1 MPNDIVSYWN
11 ELKTAVDTKEPIF
24 KWPCFNPNLN
34 RIPTLERFI
43 EEIGDV
49 LATVQYSNYK
59 DAYSEYERS
68 IRKAFSC
75 LFLVRCALISRL
87 CDDWELI
94 IRDKFFE
101 GIGNIYFDRSTDWR
115 LCIRNAEKALRRPPL
130 IQNNLDIGDTSTKP
144 RRYCARV
151 LVEAGIPL
159 RALSQNNGVV
169 FGLRNICKLYTS
181 TLNEIAYE
189 NYIKKF
195 MLSGN
200 FEEAMGQD
208 LWLPGGLAGC
218 RNFFSIGLGLIE
230 DTLQGLTE
238 GNSIKSLLQSYGF
251 TNPSDS
257 AISEIFGIRS
267 NSYERR
273 SLSIKRF
280 LHWEDEQ
287 FSTQVYI
294 KYKPSSKSANTE
306 QLQLKIAGNEIKNW
320 TYASNGVLNGN
331 SDYDYYSDRV
341 FDSATLVREGNSS
354 TSEKEVLSEV
364 DLNSPIFFKRSL
376 DPDSNGDFEWSSSSS
391 FRQTDFPLC
400 IIFPEGYVEEH
411 ALNLSNVEIKKFD
424 IESYSDSFLVYK
436 FESEQQLNEAGLSA
450 TSSKLVL
457 RPPQQQFAI
466 TFEGRHFPNNR
477 VSTEYPYP
485 PIRCINA
492 EILSRK
498 NFQDRWRTVTSDTCD
513 DRFHLAYYKLDSDTE
528 KDPGTRLLI
537 LPRDFSYRFK
547 KNRDKTTGIKFYYK
561 DEDGETHSLD
571 NVTVYIDGKENP
583 NSTDWENLQ
592 HSSIIRCVIEN
603 SANEKISL
611 TIPSPAVGISW
622 VIDEQKSVCAST
634 YKDLRI
640 NCVQNAN
647 AGKFEILYNIKLVDR
662 DQVLLEFR
670 ESSTRIEPKEEIHV
684 EAPPPFVSKLFSAT
698 NSLSAQIKISAQIT
712 RNGVPESSPDS
723 HTEEL
728 VITRFDESEYNGRFF
743 CVGLLNQEVLEPD
756 VEPTEDQKKREL
768 WMKIPAFFSSDGSER
783 KWNKRNRIGLTNYS
797 ISDTSHLNAFQKL
810 LLGNDVDFALKLVK
824 NYFNSNCHNLDSDV
838 IKIIQRS
845 FDICVN
851 YDIPICNLWVL
862 QATIQDDRIFVQ
874 IPDISKYKHLLNENT
889 YLCSFDW
896 QLIRPSSLKFVKDI
910 GIKKQIEQIC
920 STVEDLDNET
930 TASDYDDLYDIEQE
944 FIPPQPIVD
953 DDDDSLKLWYSE
965 EITEEF
971 NHDLSYRLT
980 KTDLLLFFIVK
991 YIVYGKDDHYNKLY
1005 KWALLC
1011 LKFLKT
1017 KNVHIVNTKLHD
1029 FRKRIASAY
1038 KHNLYRAG
1046 FNSIVWDEWKAGAF
1060 RATRVN
1066 EYSEDPFKQG
1076 QEAAKI
1082 RFRERFWFESLKKI
1096 FANAYNFSLY
1106 GFHFP
1111 SELNSQNLPSG
1122 KDFLQQAEA
1131 KLNELKQKFEQ
1142 YKFYYQQG
1150 WESLGDNEAVQHYVY
1165 IPFLTVTD
1173 INKDFDEKARN
1184 IGEVVHK
1191 WLKNWAPKVDNFSVG
1206 TELKEYLKNLTPLL
1220 FLDLLI
1226 ENQERA
1232 NKLNKYLDVI
1242 PKTLGGLINN
1252 IHPTP
1257 NNLDDCINNL
1267 SGDSEKNLLKM
1278 LHNGFGIWR
1287 QEYMNK
1293 WPTDNKIF
1301 RPTRYQDFVEEA
1313 QELTGQAQN
1322 KQDRDIE
1329 DKAEDAYE
1337 TAASLNIEAYVQKA
1351 KIKFVDGRNN
1361 INALKTEMGIRKAE
1375 RTGFRSIDFNGRLK
1389 TYYYSGTSALKDSL
1403 YAYKT
1408 ASRLEQNEAYFPYYQ
1423 EICSLRKD
1431 IKILDT
1437 FNSVRTFNLTN
1448 DVRQHIRRDSSIFE
1462 KWLNENNEW
1471 VYLRKAALA
1480 SIPQAIPEWE
1490 KIEAAHTKKIVDPRD
1505 NKEYTA
1511 ICIDGVWWLAENLRY
1526 STLGAIC
1533 LDGQYYYDQQSA
1545 QDAVIEGWR
1554 LPSKKDFEN
1563 LNKWSTKHSIQ
1574 KNPGGV
1580 SLKSQEW
1587 KPNEAI
1593 RRILGG
1599 TDDFGFNAKPS
1610 GMMIVGLD
1618 KILRKDEAFYWTS
1631 SVINENS
1638 AYCACLSSSDNELDI
1653 TSMSKDYCLALR
1665 LVCDHL
1671 PDSKSSLDDED
1682 IN

>member
-43 EEIGDV
+43 KEIGDI

-68 IRKAFSC
+68 IRNAFSC

-287 FSTQVYI
+287 YPTQVYI

-306 QLQLKIAGNEIKNW
+306 QLQLKIAGNEIKSW

-331 SDYDYYSDRV
+331 SNYDYYSDRV
-341 FDSATLVREGNSS
+341 FDSATLVREGNFSP
-354 TSEKEVLSEV
+354 SEKEVLSEV
-364 DLNSPIFFKRSL
+364 DLSSPIFFKRSP
-376 DPDSNGDFEWSSSSS
+376 DTDSNGDFEWSSSSS

-411 ALNLSNVEIKKFD
+411 ALNLSNVEIKKLD
-424 IESYSDSFLVYK
+424 VESYSDSFLVYK
-436 FESEQQLNEAGLSA
+436 FESEQQLNEAGLST

-498 NFQDRWRTVTSDTCD
+498 TFQDRWRTVTSDTCD

-537 LPRDFSYRFK
+537 LPRDFSYRFE
-547 KNRDKTTGIKFYYK
+547 KNKDRTTGIKFYYK

-583 NSTDWENLQ
+583 DSTDWENLQ

-622 VIDEQKSVCAST
+622 VIDEQKSICAST
-634 YKDLRI
+634 YKDLKI

-662 DQVLLEFR
+662 DQVLLEFC
-670 ESSTRIEPKEEIHV
+670 ESSMRIEPKEEIHV

-756 VEPTEDQKKREL
+756 VEPTNNQKKCEL
-768 WMKIPAFFSSDGSER
+768 WMKIPAIFSSDGSER

-797 ISDTSHLNAFQKL
+797 ISDTSHLSAFQKL
-810 LLGNDVDFALKLVK
+810 LLENDVDYALKLVK
-824 NYFNSNCHNLDSDV
+824 NYFNSNCHHLDSDV

-874 IPDISKYKHLLNENT
+874 IPDISKYRHLLNENT

-896 QLIRPSSLKFVKDI
+896 QLIRPSALKFVKDVA
-910 GIKKQIEQIC
+910 IKKQIKQIC

-930 TASDYDDLYDIEQE
+930 TESDYDNLYDIKQE

-953 DDDDSLKLWYSE
+953 DDDDSLELWHSE
-965 EITEEF
+965 AITEEF
-971 NHDLSYRLT
+971 NHDLSYRHT

-991 YIVYGKDDHYNKLY
+991 YVVYGKDDDYNKLY

-1060 RATRVN
+1060 RATP
-1066 EYSEDPFKQG
+1066 EEKYSEDPFKQG
-1076 QEAAKI
+1076 QDAAKI
-1082 RFRERFWFESLKKI
+1082 RFREKFWLESLKKI
-1096 FANAYNFSLY
+1096 FGNAYNFKRY

-1122 KDFLQQAEA
+1122 KDFLQQAED

-1150 WESLGDNEAVQHYVY
+1150 WESLGDSEPVQYRVYV
-1165 IPFLTVTD
+1165 PFIEDPDTNSDNL
-1173 INKDFDEKARN
+1173 EKARS

-1191 WLKNWAPKVDNFSVG
+1191 WLKNWPPKADNFSVG
-1206 TELKEYLKNLTPLL
+1206 TKLKDSLKQLIPTK
-1220 FLDLLI
+1220 FLDFKIEHQERTDLLI
-1226 ENQERA
+1226 R
-1232 NKLNKYLDVI
+1232 YLDVI
-1242 PKTLGGLINN
+1242 PRNLGGLINN
-1252 IHPTP
+1252 ILPTP
-1257 NNLDDCINNL
+1257 NTINDCIKNL
-1267 SGDSEKNLLKM
+1267 SGENKEKFLKM
-1278 LHNGFGIWR
+1278 LDKGFGIWR
-1287 QEYMNK
+1287 QGYSDK
-1293 WPTDNKIF
+1293 STK
-1301 RPTRYQDFVEEA
+1301 PTRYQDFVEEA
-1313 QELTGQAQN
+1313 QKLTEQAQN
-1322 KQDRDIE
+1322 EQDDDQKKLIE

-1351 KIKFVDGRNN
+1351 ERKFFDGRTS
-1361 INALKTEMGIRKAE
+1361 IKAFDRTKFPMEAE
-1375 RTGFRSIDFNGRLK
+1375 RTLFNNIKFQGDLK
-1389 TYYYSGTSALKDSL
+1389 KHFVFGVNSLKDSL
-1403 YAYKT
+1403 YAYKA
-1408 ASRLEQNEAYFPYYQ
+1408 ASRLGHNEACFRYYQ
-1423 EICSLRKD
+1423 KINSFKKD
-1431 IKILDT
+1431 IKIFDA
-1437 FNSVRTFNLTN
+1437 FNSVITYNLKN
-1448 DVRQHIRRDSSIFE
+1448 VDRQRIRRDRGIFE

-1480 SIPQAIPEWE
+1480 HISQAIPEWE

-1526 STLGAIC
+1526 STPGAIC

-1545 QDAVIEGWR
+1545 QDAIIEGWR
-1554 LPSKKDFEN
+1554 LPSKTDFEN
-1563 LNKWSTKHSIQ
+1563 LNRWSTKHSIQ

-1610 GMMIVGLD
+1610 GMMIAGLD

-1631 SVINENS
+1631 SNMNESS

-1665 LVCDHL
+1665 LVCDH
-1671 PDSKSSLDDED
+1671 
-1682 IN
+1682 